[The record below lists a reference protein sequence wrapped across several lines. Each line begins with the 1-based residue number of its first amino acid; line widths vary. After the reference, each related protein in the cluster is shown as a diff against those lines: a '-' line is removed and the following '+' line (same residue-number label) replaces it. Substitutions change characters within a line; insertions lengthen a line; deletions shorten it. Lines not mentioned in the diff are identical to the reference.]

1 MQALCPYSIMDQT
14 TKALTIDL
22 QAFDTSALHTRLG
35 ELRRYL

>member
-1 MQALCPYSIMDQT
+1 MDQN

-22 QAFDTSALHTRLG
+22 QAFDTDSLHTRLG

>member
-1 MQALCPYSIMDQT
+1 MDLT

-22 QAFDTSALHTRLG
+22 QAFETGTLHARLG

>member
-1 MQALCPYSIMDQT
+1 MEQN

-22 QAFDTSALHTRLG
+22 QAFDTSPLKARLG